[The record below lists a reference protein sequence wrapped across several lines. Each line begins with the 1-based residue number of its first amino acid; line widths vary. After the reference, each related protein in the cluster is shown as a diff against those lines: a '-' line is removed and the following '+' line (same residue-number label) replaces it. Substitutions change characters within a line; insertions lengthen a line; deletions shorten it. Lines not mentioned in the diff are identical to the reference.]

1 MQSSSVGVS
10 TVLPA
15 EDVSGE
21 VTDDEP
27 PPPHADI
34 NRSAVKPKAMEYRA
48 KTRDISVLRL
58 FDRNYYQGLAEI
70 GYIKGVE
77 GLRRLYSAAFAVF
90 LG

>member
-27 PPPHADI
+27 PPPHAD
-34 NRSAVKPKAMEYRA
+34 NARSVIKPKAMTYRA
-48 KTRDISVLRL
+48 KIRDMSVLRL
-58 FDRNYYQGLAEI
+58 FDRNFYQGLAQI
-70 GYIKGVE
+70 GYVE
-77 GLRRLYSAAFAVF
+77 
-90 LG
+90 

>member
-34 NRSAVKPKAMEYRA
+34 NISAVKPKAKKYRA
-48 KTRDISVLRL
+48 KTRDMLVLRL
-58 FDRNYYQGLAEI
+58 FDRNFYQGLAQI
-70 GYIKGVE
+70 GYVK
-77 GLRRLYSAAFAVF
+77 
-90 LG
+90 